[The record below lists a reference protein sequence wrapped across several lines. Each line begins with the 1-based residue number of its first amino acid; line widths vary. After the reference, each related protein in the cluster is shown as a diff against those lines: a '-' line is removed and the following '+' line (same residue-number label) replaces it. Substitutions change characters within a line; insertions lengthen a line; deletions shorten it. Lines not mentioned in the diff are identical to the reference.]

1 MTVIIDLRN
10 FYDDTAKLDS
20 IPDYISRVK
29 KEAGQGNDVILT
41 GQAPVWLY
49 LIAAHT
55 LHGLA
60 SSLCYRSPVTGD
72 VKIFDHNPH

>member
-1 MTVIIDLRN
+1 MAVIIDLRN
-10 FYDDTAKLDS
+10 FYEDTAKLDS

-49 LIAAHT
+49 LIAAHAV
-55 LHGLA
+55 HGLA
-60 SSLCYRSPVTGD
+60 SSLYYRSPVTGD